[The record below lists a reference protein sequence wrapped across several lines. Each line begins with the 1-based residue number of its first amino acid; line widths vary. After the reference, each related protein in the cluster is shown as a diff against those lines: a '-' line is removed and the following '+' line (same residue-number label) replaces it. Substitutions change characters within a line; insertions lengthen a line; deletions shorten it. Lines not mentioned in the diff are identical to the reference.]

1 MKCQAS
7 KKGNQITLN
16 VGASTKTF
24 IAKFNKTSR
33 PKHVSLNGKDMPHVD
48 SLQAIEKAE
57 LGWHFDPSSVV
68 YAKFNSSGLQR
79 NWFSTDE

>member
-1 MKCQAS
+1 
-7 KKGNQITLN
+7 

-33 PKHVSLNGKDMPHVD
+33 PKQVSLNGKDMPHVD
-48 SLQAIEKAE
+48 SLQALEKSE

-68 YAKFNSSGLQR
+68 YAKFKSLGLAKEL
-79 NWFSTDE
+79 TLH